1 MGVSTVGSNW
11 FSGYFN
17 KCLELTASSCF
28 TFSRYI
34 YFTFADWIIINTKT
48 RFIWKEGSTQNF
60 QYVRRISWDH
70 VKESDNKYFRK
81 LILYLSWYFEGWS
94 EYSYLFSECK
104 YQIACAFWMGKPY
117 KNNAFLFLG
126 NNLAKD
132 IFHWEKVD

>member
-11 FSGYFN
+11 ISGYFN

-34 YFTFADWIIINTKT
+34 CFTFADLIIINTKT
-48 RFIWKEGSTQNF
+48 RFIWKESRTQNV
-60 QYVRRISWDH
+60 QYVRRIYWDH

-81 LILYLSWYFEGWS
+81 LILYLSWYVEGWL

-104 YQIACAFWMGKPY
+104 YQTVWAFWMGKPY
-117 KNNAFLFLG
+117 KNKAFLFLV

-132 IFHWEKVD
+132 IFHCHKVD